1 MQTDISE
8 IRAWIPAIIITAAI
22 IVFGVLLQKLASVY
36 FHRLA
41 RKDRWRGGLVF
52 VSSLKGMVVLVSI
65 VAGLYVGLLYSP
77 LKISEMQNI
86 AKLHSAILILIAT
99 IVLGRVLKGMLKAY
113 TQKEEGMKRSLSLFN
128 TIIGIVVYC
137 LGGLI
142 ILDSLGISITPIITA
157 LGVGGLAVAL
167 AFTGYPV

>member
-8 IRAWIPAIIITAAI
+8 IRAWIPAIIITTAI

-65 VAGLYVGLLYSP
+65 VAGLYIGLLNSP
-77 LKISEMQNI
+77 LKVAEMQNI
-86 AKLHSAILILIAT
+86 AKLHSAILST
-99 IVLGRVLKGMLKAY
+99 
-113 TQKEEGMKRSLSLFN
+113 
-128 TIIGIVVYC
+128 YC
-137 LGGLI
+137 NYCFGQ
-142 ILDSLGISITPIITA
+142 ST
-157 LGVGGLAVAL
+157 
-167 AFTGYPV
+167 